1 MVDALENFDFPVV
14 MGAVLMLSMLF
25 VLINLLVD
33 MLYATL
39 DPRVRLS

>member
-1 MVDALENFDFPVV
+1 
-14 MGAVLMLSMLF
+14 VLMLSMLF
-25 VLINLLVD
+25 VVINLLVD